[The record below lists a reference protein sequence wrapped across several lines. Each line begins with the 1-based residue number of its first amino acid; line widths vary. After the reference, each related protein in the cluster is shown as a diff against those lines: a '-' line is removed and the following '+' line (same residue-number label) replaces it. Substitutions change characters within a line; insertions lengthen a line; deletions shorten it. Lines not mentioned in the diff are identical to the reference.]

1 MKPLDMTL
9 SEVARE
15 LRKRHEYVVTL
26 IRTGVLR
33 GYDASLPGAK
43 RKSYRIP
50 RQALDDFKAG
60 RSATQYKQSK
70 RRARVVQSPDFVE
83 YFK

>member
-1 MKPLDMTL
+1 MKDLTISAAAKEL
-9 SEVARE
+9 KKRRAAVVA
-15 LRKRHEYVVTL
+15 LMKSGAL
-26 IRTGVLR
+26 K
-33 GYDASLPGAK
+33 GYDCTAPGDK

-50 RQALDDFKAG
+50 REALDDFKAG
-60 RSATQYKQSK
+60 RSATQYKQSR